1 MSYKENKE
9 SLVKCLAEICRIL
22 PIDQSLHRKVKKQG
36 KTGLKTELFFKEKL
50 CYSNNGKEGLRRK
63 WRQSDET
70 ESGKSI
76 V

>member
-1 MSYKENKE
+1 MFSRK
-9 SLVKCLAEICRIL
+9 LLRIL
-22 PIDQSLHRKVKKQG
+22 LMDQRLHRKVKKQG
-36 KTGLKTELFFKEKL
+36 KTGLKTELFFREKL

-63 WRQSDET
+63 RGKSDET